1 MRRLLYYSLLL
12 ALLFSFILYIFNS
25 VMELDIKNL
34 EKQRAAV
41 ELAAETEKFK
51 YFEALN
57 AIQKDKERVYF
68 EALQEIQSQ
77 INKEWYKDGN

>member
-1 MRRLLYYSLLL
+1 MKRLLYYSLLL
-12 ALLFSFILYIFNS
+12 SLLLSLLFYIFIS
-25 VMELDIKNL
+25 IMELDIKNL

-51 YFEALN
+51 YFETLN
-57 AIQKDKERVYF
+57 EVQKDKERVYF

-77 INKEWYKDGN
+77 IDKEWYGDGN